1 MHNENGNVYRCDQCT
16 RQKFFRKDRFRR
28 ASMPVPKTLPQSVGK
43 ASPSSITYLPLGAK
57 PPIDTAFSYDTIDRF
72 LSKKDE
78 CHRQMSPPPDLLHH
92 LGNRTLGEILAP
104 AKIVVTR
111 RWQVDRMSHIWLRSR
126 RRPLVA
132 TRMISKSL
140 TTSVLWCVIFVP
152 HSEAVIAND
161 TLIYTNILY

>member
-1 MHNENGNVYRCDQCT
+1 MHIEHGNVYRCDQYP

-28 ASMPVPKTLPQSVGK
+28 AAMPVAKTLPQSIGK

-111 RWQVDRMSHIWLRSR
+111 RWQVDRTSHIWLRSR

-132 TRMISKSL
+132 TRMISKSS

-152 HSEAVIAND
+152 RSEAVIAND